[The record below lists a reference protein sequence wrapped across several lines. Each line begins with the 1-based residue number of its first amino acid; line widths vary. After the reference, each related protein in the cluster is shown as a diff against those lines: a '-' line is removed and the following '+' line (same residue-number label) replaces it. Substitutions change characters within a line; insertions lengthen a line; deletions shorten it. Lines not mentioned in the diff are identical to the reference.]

1 MPLIAYTCECK
12 HSKSKLF
19 RRVADA
25 PAEFLCD
32 KCGKNMKKTLSGP
45 SSSSKISI
53 DNGFQ
58 ARAVEIIPNIIEI
71 NEERSKKN
79 YSEED

>member
-19 RRVADA
+19 RRVAEA
-25 PAEFLCD
+25 PATISCD
-32 KCGKNMKKTLSGP
+32 ICGKEMKKTLSSP
-45 SSSSKISI
+45 TQSSKITV

-58 ARAVEIIPNIIEI
+58 ARAVEIVPDIIEI
-71 NEERSKKN
+71 NEERSRKN
-79 YSEED
+79 YSEE